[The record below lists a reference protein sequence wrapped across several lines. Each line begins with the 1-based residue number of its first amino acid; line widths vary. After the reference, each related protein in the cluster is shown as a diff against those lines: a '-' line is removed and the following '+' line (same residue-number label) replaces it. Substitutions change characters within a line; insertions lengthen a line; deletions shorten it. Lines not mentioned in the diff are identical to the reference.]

1 MANQNQKTISWQAP
15 EFRHYEKD
23 PAWYVTLTAIS
34 VLIVGFFIIQKD
46 YFGAITM
53 AIIGAMLVFFSR
65 QTPQIVDIEL
75 NDKHIKFGNM
85 VFPYKHLKS
94 FWVVNSENHK
104 TLNLETTTYI
114 NNLVILELEDQN
126 PEEIRSFL
134 QDYLPE
140 HPQNTRETFAQKL
153 MHKLKF

>member
-1 MANQNQKTISWQAP
+1 
-15 EFRHYEKD
+15 
-23 PAWYVTLTAIS
+23 
-34 VLIVGFFIIQKD
+34 
-46 YFGAITM
+46 
-53 AIIGAMLVFFSR
+53 
-65 QTPQIVDIEL
+65 
-75 NDKHIKFGNM
+75 
-85 VFPYKHLKS
+85 
-94 FWVVNSENHK
+94 VVNSENHK